1 MLRVTNDDV
10 DQDRQQAGVLHTWF
24 MGGDIMTAAMRLEG
38 KYYEMIML
46 CQYVN
51 TKRQICQEGDRSE
64 GACRRARHLRLSDSS
79 LLTRQDQ

>member
-46 CQYVN
+46 CQY
-51 TKRQICQEGDRSE
+51 Q
-64 GACRRARHLRLSDSS
+64 GADLPRRRPQRGRLP
-79 LLTRQDQ
+79 TRQTPVQCAYQIHH